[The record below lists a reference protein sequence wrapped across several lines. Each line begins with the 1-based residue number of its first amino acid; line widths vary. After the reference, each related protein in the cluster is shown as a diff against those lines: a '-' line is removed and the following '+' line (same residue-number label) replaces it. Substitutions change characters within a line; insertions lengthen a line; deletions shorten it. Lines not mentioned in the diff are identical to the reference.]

1 MVTLL
6 GPQFKLIRE
15 RAHMTSC
22 PEQSKK
28 MLDKCLI
35 LLVVPFSP
43 LISQLL
49 LVLST
54 FGMFLFFLVL
64 LHGCLGECPVFDRL
78 RCLGDTDWVLPLT
91 N

>member
-6 GPQFKLIRE
+6 GPQFKFIRE

-22 PEQSKK
+22 PEHSKK